1 MGILVKEI
9 MSKPVVTIDYKKSA
23 KIAANKMK
31 EKRKGF
37 LVVTKKDKPIGTL
50 SDSDL
55 INKIVARGKE
65 ATKIKVEKIMSS
77 PMVTVSPNDEVMET
91 VNKMKKNN
99 VHRLPVVSRGKVVGV
114 ISLTDIARSS
124 PEMAYLLE
132 YRQAMKRRPLI
143 LKEETTS
150 GMCDSC
156 GNFSDE
162 LKKTQSNTWFCET
175 CRDEFESDY

>member
-1 MGILVKEI
+1 MPIIVKEI
-9 MSKPVVTIDYKKSA
+9 MSKPVVTIDYNKSA
-23 KIAANKMK
+23 KVSANKMK

-37 LVVTKKDKPIGTL
+37 LVVTKKGKPIGTL

-55 INKIVARGKE
+55 INKVVAKGKD
-65 ATKIKVEKIMSS
+65 AARVKVEKIMSS
-77 PMVTVSPNDEVMET
+77 PMVTVNPDEEVMKT

-99 VHRLPVVSRGKVVGV
+99 VHRLPVVRRGKVVGV

-132 YRQAMKRRPLI
+132 YRQTMKRRPFE

-150 GMCDSC
+150 GICDSC
-156 GNFSDE
+156 GNFSEE
-162 LKKTQSNTWFCET
+162 LGETQDNRWFCET
-175 CRDEFESDY
+175 CRDEFESDF